1 MTVVSSSALHCSK
14 EHRLEIRLKK
24 LQVTWEFLSFP
35 WLQWLILF
43 LPCKVFALGTIMSQF
58 KSTRCLILLGKKIV
72 WLHSILDWNSKKKN
86 QKFYFSCPLCQITQS
101 FDMADSLDYILCY
114 FPFIKRSAKTK
125 IMGASLQSF
134 PLFLPFFSNVVH
146 YQPQIPSDAII
157 CNLQKT
163 SLGNKILICTDH
175 NTNADSNCR
184 EISSIFYRKTLKGL
198 FLSGEVT
205 EIFCWQNAIKALSPI
220 KCTKILYSI
229 WF

>member
-1 MTVVSSSALHCSK
+1 MVSSSALHCSK
-14 EHRLEIRLKK
+14 EHRLEIQLKK

-43 LPCKVFALGTIMSQF
+43 LPCKVFALGTTMSQF
-58 KSTRCLILLGKKIV
+58 KSTRCLILLGKNIV
-72 WLHSILDWNSKKKN
+72 WLHSILDWNSKKK
-86 QKFYFSCPLCQITQS
+86 IRS
-101 FDMADSLDYILCY
+101 FTFHVLYVKLLSHLIWHTPWTILCY

-134 PLFLPFFSNVVH
+134 PPFLPFFSNVVH

-175 NTNADSNCR
+175 NTNADSNCT

-205 EIFCWQNAIKALSPI
+205 DIFCWQNAIKALSPI